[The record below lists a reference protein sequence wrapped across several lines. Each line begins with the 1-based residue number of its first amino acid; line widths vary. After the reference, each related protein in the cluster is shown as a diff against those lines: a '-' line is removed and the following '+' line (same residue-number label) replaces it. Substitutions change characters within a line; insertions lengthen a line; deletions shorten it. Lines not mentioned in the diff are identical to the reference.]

1 MIQGPPG
8 KANKPKRMGRS
19 DNYRM
24 VHNVCY
30 AGTGKSVTGAHMAYA
45 LAMKLKKEVQASRTS
60 SRSQPPASPRP
71 CVMYCGPSQQSVN
84 VVLSKFYD

>member
-1 MIQGPPG
+1 MLHI
-8 KANKPKRMGRS
+8 
-19 DNYRM
+19 
-24 VHNVCY
+24 VCF

-60 SRSQPPASPRP
+60 SRSRPPASPRP

-84 VVLSKFYD
+84 VVLSKLYEPCFCLCGTQEMCSNCGFAG

>member
-1 MIQGPPG
+1 MQ
-8 KANKPKRMGRS
+8 RS
-19 DNYRM
+19 FIECFM
-24 VHNVCY
+24 MCY

-60 SRSQPPASPRP
+60 SRSRPPANPKP

-84 VVLSKFYD
+84 VVLGKFYEIFFFASIVDVPM